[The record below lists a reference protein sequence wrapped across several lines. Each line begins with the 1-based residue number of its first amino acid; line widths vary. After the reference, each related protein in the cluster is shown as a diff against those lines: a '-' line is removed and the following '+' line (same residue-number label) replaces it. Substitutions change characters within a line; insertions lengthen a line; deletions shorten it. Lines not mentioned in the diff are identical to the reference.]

1 MKKRAS
7 ALSFGPGAPSLILI
21 FVVLSMTVLG
31 MLAMLSAK
39 NDYGLSVRSIQVVQA
54 QYALNI
60 QAEERRAEIDQIIA
74 ECRDNNDSLDALL
87 AELSERLPEDVLLE
101 KDDTLDA
108 DIISYSVSDGTRT
121 IQCKLLIHDPEL
133 FETRTE
139 WLLHSMT
146 AETGDESLWN

>member
-1 MKKRAS
+1 MKKRSS

-39 NDYGLSVRSIQVVQA
+39 NDYGLSSRSIQVVQA

-60 QAEERRAEIDQIIA
+60 QAEERLAEIDSIIA
-74 ECRDNNDSLDALL
+74 ECRNNTNGMNALL
-87 AELSERLPEDVLLE
+87 AELTERLPEDVQLE
-101 KDDTLDA
+101 KEDGTDA
-108 DIISYSVSDGTRT
+108 DIISYSVTDGTRT
-121 IQCKLLIHDPEL
+121 MRCKLLIHDPESY
-133 FETRTE
+133 ETRTE